1 MEKELV
7 IAAYDKN
14 YNWVSLLD
22 VSIKQTIYLKG
33 NITRKPFKKSV
44 EILIEPNLG
53 RDVHTFFYH
62 IVKNYNNLSNYT
74 FFSQDHP
81 FDHVANYTEIINGNI
96 DVWDKY
102 SKQSNN
108 GCWFFN
114 TYSEI
119 IECDQT
125 GYPQHCG
132 LDIKSVYEHL
142 FLGNCPEKIQ
152 FVPSG
157 HFCVSK
163 ECILQNRKEFYE
175 KILFLLENYEIT
187 PWIIERLEPYIF
199 KIYDKN

>member
-1 MEKELV
+1 MKRELV

-14 YNWVSLLD
+14 YNWTCLLD
-22 VSIKQTIYLKG
+22 SSVKKTIYLKG
-33 NITRKPFKKSV
+33 NVKRKPFQKLN
-44 EILIEPNLG
+44 EILIEPNIG

-62 IVKNYNNLSNYT
+62 IVSNYDNLSDYT

-81 FDHVANYTEIINGNI
+81 FDHVANYTEIINGN
-96 DVWDKY
+96 VTCWNKF
-102 SKQSNN
+102 SKQYKN

-114 TYSEI
+114 TYTNILERD
-119 IECDQT
+119 ET
-125 GYPQHCG
+125 GCPHHCG

-142 FLGNCPEKIQ
+142 FTDECPKKVK

-163 ECILQNRKEFYE
+163 ECVLQNEKEFYK
-175 KILFLLENYEIT
+175 KILLLLETYEIM

-199 KIYDKN
+199 KIND